1 LTGASTP
8 AYSNYYQWSGWYESK
23 GWWGWSG
30 WEFHDTSYW
39 QFYGANSTYVNN
51 NGSVSGTSDWQAV
64 NTALQAGGV
73 NIVQSRSNNGNP
85 TYVSLETP
93 DWWDPRGVYGTP
105 EFVDGWYYPN
115 GTVYIKVDSNGG
127 YYAVLNNTAWDGRVN
142 AGAAA
147 NINGV
152 TASAV
157 GMETFAGAVAADNV
171 KFFSD
176 SGGNYTDEQSTYT
189 SNKFV
194 VNDSETSMLTITS
207 AQADNAMGLIG
218 INKGFYI
225 VGSAGD
231 GTIEGSGNSDFI
243 QASDAT
249 GTVLIA
255 GFGADTLKGG
265 SQNDTLY
272 AAEGASLDGA
282 GGNDLYI
289 IGESGMAVSISDS
302 SGSGDTLSVNAG
314 LSGFDMS
321 AASVS
326 GIDVLSYS
334 GRLAIAGNTATQ
346 MTTIYGSSGSDVVV
360 LTSAASGAVGANF
373 VGVESVYGSSG
384 NDTLQAGTGTVYLEG
399 STGSDLYI
407 ISSGSTVI
415 FDNDTSTSSFD
426 TVQLSGSSSYDLSNW
441 DFTNSGLEYIQISG
455 ITTVGQS
462 LPNTITIVGSSGEDA
477 LVIAP
482 VATTPTLVSAFGDA
496 LIGIESLIGTN
507 ESGTITGADTLY
519 ATRVNYLDAGTGND
533 IVYINDSMSGS
544 ITVKGGEGSDTL
556 VFLGPDSL
564 TGGNWTDA
572 DFANVSGFEFIS
584 LGDSVSTSLELGA
597 NAANAFNSLVVKGG
611 SGNEVIDARAF
622 TEALTINAN
631 DGNDTIYGSAYADAL
646 NGGAG
651 NDLYLLSSIPGSLTD
666 ASGTDTVSLL
676 ADLNLTGMGNNLSS
690 IESLDIGAHS
700 VTLTGTQEAYFTSIV
715 GTAGSAVHLSTANT
729 GVAGNNY
736 SGVSSIYGS
745 TSADVIQSSG
755 VNAIYIDGDG
765 GNDSLMGSSLADTIK
780 GGSNNDTL
788 VGNGGNDIFTDA
800 GNGTD
805 VIQAGDGND
814 LIQLMGDN
822 QTSIDGGNNTDTIE
836 IATNGLTFSD
846 ANDNQIQ
853 GVEVI
858 KFGFGAN
865 INFDNQ
871 SEGIYYVLANA
882 STTLMSG
889 SGADTIDASA
899 GTDTAISDKIDGGSG
914 HDYIVGSAGG
924 DSIVGGLG
932 NDTILAGLGNDTLVG
947 GADDS
952 LLGGDGNDLFIV
964 ASGSTGFKVSDTN
977 GSDTL
982 SVGGSVDLTH
992 ADLSGIE
999 YLIVDG
1005 SVSLTGAQ
1013 ANAFTSI
1020 LGASGSTDDLVKL
1033 TSSVNGAV
1041 GGNLSGVESLIGSG
1055 EGVEILI
1062 SANVNAMYID
1072 PPLPSQQSLVGGA
1085 SYADTLVAGDNQ
1097 DTIVGGTNDSMLGGG
1112 GGDLYVISAGSTGF
1126 TITDDSGTDTL
1137 SVGGSLS
1144 LAGLTLSGLDV
1155 LVFDGTV
1162 SMTGDQAAAFT
1173 SVVGVNGASD
1183 IVYLTSSSTSAVGAN
1198 FSEVESIIG
1207 TSGADRVASSGVNAI
1222 YVDGQGDA
1230 DSLVG
1235 STGNDTLI
1243 GGAGNDTLVGG
1254 AGDSLVGGADNDLY
1268 VIDSASAVVVETST
1282 TVNGYDTVSV
1292 SGLDLSSF
1300 NALSNIEYLIVDGAV
1315 SLLSSQA
1322 AGFTSIIGASGSTDD
1337 AVYLVEGD
1345 RYPVG
1350 ENLSGIESL
1359 FGGGWA
1365 DILTAT
1371 NVHYING
1378 MGGDDSIVGNAAT
1391 ADLLIGLDANDTLIG
1406 QSNDTLDA
1414 GANSDWVIIANGST
1428 GFSATGDGL
1437 DTLSVGGAINLTGA
1451 ETGFGYMVTDGSVSL
1466 TGTQANEFTTIYG
1479 ATGSTDDVV
1488 YLTASVSGAVGG
1500 NFSGIESLFGTSGND
1515 VLNSVDYINAGEGN
1529 DTIYSSLGADT
1540 LIGGNGDNVY
1550 IISDATNDHPLGEII
1565 TGGTGSDVIR
1575 YTSTTATQTLF
1586 LTSGVSG
1593 GSSGDTLISVM
1604 ISDASGL
1611 TTGTTAVNVNAENL
1625 SINRSVSIVGNDG
1638 NNVLTANNDGMST
1651 LSGQGG
1657 NDTLIGG
1664 TYADYLIGGAD
1675 VDTLFGSSGSD
1686 TLWGGAGVDT
1696 LTGGD
1701 GADADFFVISDEVS
1715 RDLVTDFYSATDKL
1729 VLDTFTS
1736 LSVSGATI
1744 DGSIGAD
1751 VASFGAATIA
1761 ANNYFSGA
1769 DEGVFVA
1776 YDTVGEVTYVLVDGD
1791 TDGDFDYAVEL
1802 SGHVTMQGTNFTT
1815 ATGQTI
1821 SLAAEV
1827 ASSDAIS
1834 AFAISGSSLSFNLAG
1849 GLTGGS
1855 LNYVREGTQV
1865 VITPGV
1871 VSATGGSITLV
1882 AKTTGSGNYEL
1893 GFLQAQPSGGN
1904 TRYLVPDLTSFYV
1917 TDEAGSNATDLNTV
1931 INDLT
1936 ATEQTNLTTL
1946 YTFGFG
1952 GDDTITGLTGK
1963 MNYID
1968 AGLDN
1973 DSVVGS
1979 SAADTL
1985 LGDAGLD
1992 TLKGGGGA
2000 DFIYG
2005 GADADRLEGEDGNDY
2020 LEGNDGA
2027 DLIYG
2032 GANNDTILG
2041 GADNDTLAG
2050 QGGTNYLTGG
2060 TGADVFLFGTDS
2072 GSVDYITDWGDGSDV
2087 LSGTL
2092 GSGSSLYVTMS
2103 GSSFDASVIAAT
2115 NGVVYVTGS
2124 ANNDTIKGGAGAD
2137 TLLGGVGA
2145 DWLNGDSGIDTY
2157 IINPLD
2163 STSVAGSGM
2172 DTISFTDG
2180 DKISFEGFTYDVR
2193 RSGVYNDSTI
2203 AGAGVYAEINANG
2216 VVTGFE
2222 EYNGTTH
2229 TALDSGTSLLVDTL
2243 AERLDAFS
2251 RTLLDGQ
2258 TVKFDFGGSNYLFV
2272 QNASSDVVIQLV
2284 GTFNGFS
2291 TTSSVLTLLPPT

>member
-105 EFVDGWYYPN
+105 EFVNGWYYPN

-127 YYAVLNNTAWDGRVN
+127 YYAVLNNTASDGRVAN

-176 SGGNYTDEQSTYT
+176 SGGNYTDENDTY
-189 SNKFV
+189 SLNKFV

-225 VGSAGD
+225 VGSASD

-360 LTSAASGAVGANF
+360 LSSAASGAVGANF

-407 ISSGSTVI
+407 ISSGAVTI

-441 DFTNSGLEYIQISG
+441 DFTNAGVEFIQISG

-462 LPNTITIVGSSGEDA
+462 LPNTITIVGSEGEDA

-544 ITVKGGEGSDTL
+544 ITVKGGSGADTL

-564 TGGNWTDA
+564 TAGNWTDA

-597 NAANAFNSLVVKGG
+597 NAANAFNNLIVKGG
-611 SGNEVIDARAF
+611 SGNEVIDARNS
-622 TEALTINAN
+622 TEAITISGN
-631 DGNDTIYGSAYADAL
+631 DGNDTIYGSVHADSL

-651 NDLYLLSSIPGSLTD
+651 NDVYLLSSIPGSLTD

-676 ADLNLTGMGNNLSS
+676 ADLNLTGMGSNLSVVE
-690 IESLDIGAHS
+690 ILNIGAHS

-715 GTAGSAVHLSTANT
+715 GTAGSSVHLSTANT
-729 GVAGNNY
+729 SVAGNNY

-745 TSADVIQSSG
+745 TSNDVIQASG
-755 VNAIYIDGDG
+755 TNAVYIDGDQ
-765 GNDSLMGSSLADTIK
+765 GNDSLVGSALAETIHGGWGNDTIMA
-780 GGSNNDTL
+780 GA
-788 VGNGGNDIFTDA
+788 GNDYIDDVGFDTDYIDA
-800 GNGTD
+800 GED
-805 VIQAGDGND
+805 ND
-814 LIQLMGDN
+814 LIDLKGDSSS
-822 QTSIDGGNNTDTIE
+822 TVIGGAGADTLQ
-836 IATNGLTFSD
+836 IASNGLNFND

-853 GVEVI
+853 GIELI
-858 KFGFGAN
+858 KFSYGAN
-865 INFDNQ
+865 INLDNQ
-871 SEGIYYVLANA
+871 TEGLSYVLANA
-882 STTLMSG
+882 STTVISG
-889 SGADTIDASA
+889 SGNDTIDASG

-914 HDYIVGSAGG
+914 NDYIVGTAGG

-932 NDTILAGLGNDTLVG
+932 NDTLLGGAGNDTLVG
-947 GADDS
+947 GTNDS
-952 LLGGDGNDLFIV
+952 ILGGAGDDLFIIENS
-964 ASGSTGFKVSDTN
+964 ATGFKVSDTD

-982 SVGGSVDLTH
+982 SIGGSVDLTN

-1041 GGNLSGVESLIGSG
+1041 GGNLSGVESLIGAG
-1055 EGVEILI
+1055 TGVETLI

-1085 SYADTLVAGDNQ
+1085 SYADTLVGGDNQ
-1097 DTIVGGTNDSMLGGG
+1097 DTLVGGSNDSMLGAGG
-1112 GGDLYVISAGSTGF
+1112 DDLYVISAGSTGF

-1144 LAGLTLSGLDV
+1144 LDGLSLSGLEV
-1155 LVFDGTV
+1155 LIFDGTV

-1207 TSGADRVASSGVNAI
+1207 TSGADIVASSGVNAI

-1230 DSLVG
+1230 DSLAG
-1235 STGNDTLI
+1235 SSGNDTLI

-1268 VIDSASAVVVETST
+1268 VIDSASAVVVETNT
-1282 TVNGYDTVSV
+1282 TVNGIDTVRITDH
-1292 SGLDLSSF
+1292 LDLSTISSM
-1300 NALSNIEYLIVDGAV
+1300 NNIEVLDLGGYNVELTGAQAAGLSSIVGTGSNDLYLTSDADLHQVALSGIDVLEITGAV
-1315 SLLSSQA
+1315 SLNGSEALGFTSVLGHSANDVMEFMSATTVISSQYTYWMETTPTGTGFSGIESIVGSTGDDFIIFTGDVAAQIIGNGGSDTLVSFLDTNDTIVGGADAELLYAYGSTGTVLLGGDGNDTLVDLASSGSTLKGGLGDDLFQLFDSIAPAALVENSAEGIDTLQIHGESLDLHALSSLDNIEFLAVDNGLTVSLSGSQA
-1322 AGFTSIIGASGSTDD
+1322 IGFTSIVGGTGSM
-1337 AVYLVEGD
+1337 VYLTSSVSGAVGD
-1345 RYPVG
+1345 
-1350 ENLSGIESL
+1350 NLSGIESL
-1359 FGGGWA
+1359 FGSA
-1365 DILTAT
+1365 
-1371 NVHYING
+1371 
-1378 MGGDDSIVGNAAT
+1378 GGDELKASAAMYV
-1391 ADLLIGLDANDTLIG
+1391 DGQDGNDTL
-1406 QSNDTLDA
+1406 
-1414 GANSDWVIIANGST
+1414 VGST
-1428 GFSATGDGL
+1428 
-1437 DTLSVGGAINLTGA
+1437 
-1451 ETGFGYMVTDGSVSL
+1451 
-1466 TGTQANEFTTIYG
+1466 
-1479 ATGSTDDVV
+1479 
-1488 YLTASVSGAVGG
+1488 
-1500 NFSGIESLFGTSGND
+1500 GND
-1515 VLNSVDYINAGEGN
+1515 VLV
-1529 DTIYSSLGADT
+1529 
-1540 LIGGNGDNVY
+1540 GG
-1550 IISDATNDHPLGEII
+1550 
-1565 TGGTGSDVIR
+1565 
-1575 YTSTTATQTLF
+1575 
-1586 LTSGVSG
+1586 
-1593 GSSGDTLISVM
+1593 
-1604 ISDASGL
+1604 
-1611 TTGTTAVNVNAENL
+1611 
-1625 SINRSVSIVGNDG
+1625 
-1638 NNVLTANNDGMST
+1638 
-1651 LSGQGG
+1651 
-1657 NDTLIGG
+1657 
-1664 TYADYLIGGAD
+1664 
-1675 VDTLFGSSGSD
+1675 SGSD
-1686 TLWGGAGVDT
+1686 TLWGGAGLDT
-1696 LTGGD
+1696 LTGGS
-1701 GADADFFVISDEVS
+1701 GADADFFGVNNDDSS
-1715 RDLVTDFYSATDKL
+1715 RDLVTDFYAATDKL
-1729 VLDTFTS
+1729 VLNTFTS
-1736 LSVSGATI
+1736 LSGAGATI
-1744 DGSIGAD
+1744 NGSIGAD
-1751 VASFGAATIA
+1751 VASFGDATVA
-1761 ANNYFSGA
+1761 ANNYFGGG

-1776 YDTVGEVTYVLVDGD
+1776 YDSVAGVTYVLLDGN
-1791 TDGDFDYAVEL
+1791 TDGVYDYAAEI
-1802 SGHVTMQGTNFTT
+1802 SGHVTMQGSNFTT
-1815 ATGQTI
+1815 QSGQTI

-1827 ASSDAIS
+1827 ASSSAIS
-1834 AFAISGSSLSFNLAG
+1834 AFAITGSHLSFALAG
-1849 GLTGGS
+1849 LSGGT
-1855 LNYVREGTQV
+1855 LNYVREGTQS
-1865 VITPGV
+1865 VITNGV
-1871 VSATGGSITLV
+1871 VDSIGGSIDLV
-1882 AKTTGSGNYEL
+1882 ADGAGGASYDL

-1904 TRYLVPDLTSFYV
+1904 TRYLVPDLSSFYV
-1917 TDEAGSNATDLNTV
+1917 VDEDAGNASDLNT
-1931 INDLT
+1931 IIGDLT

-1946 YTFGFG
+1946 YTFVFG
-1952 GDDTITGLTGK
+1952 GDDTITGLTNK
-1963 MNYID
+1963 ANYID
-1968 AGLDN
+1968 GGIGMD
-1973 DSVVGS
+1973 VITGGS
-1979 SAADTL
+1979 MADTL
-1985 LGDAGLD
+1985 IGGDGAD
-1992 TLKGGGGA
+1992 TLDGGTGI
-2000 DFIYG
+2000 DVLYG
-2005 GADADRLEGEDGNDY
+2005 GASDSL
-2020 LEGNDGA
+2020 
-2027 DLIYG
+2027 
-2032 GANNDTILG
+2032 LG
-2041 GADNDTLAG
+2041 
-2050 QGGTNYLTGG
+2050 
-2060 TGADVFLFGTDS
+2060 
-2072 GSVDYITDWGDGSDV
+2072 GDGSDLYV
-2087 LSGTL
+2087 LSGVPAAITEVSGDGDSDTVQATSAMDLVGMLGGVEVLDIGANSVTL
-2092 GSGSSLYVTMS
+2092 SGADLTDLVSIFGSSGSKLTFTTALDMTQANFSGISSIVGSGSADSMS
-2103 GSSFDASVIAAT
+2103 GAGFSAAVYLDGGDLGDWLQGSDYSDT
-2115 NGVVYVTGS
+2115 LFGGADGDWMNGGTG
-2124 ANNDTIKGGAGAD
+2124 NDTLYGGAGDDTLIGGAGAD
-2137 TLLGGVGA
+2137 RLDGGADANVYSYFDTTESTLANLDVIYNWNSSSSIHLDGLSVQYGNNNMNAFGYYGGGTLLEA
-2145 DWLNGDSGIDTY
+2145 LNTEAS
-2157 IINPLD
+2157 L
-2163 STSVAGSGM
+2163 
-2172 DTISFTDG
+2172 
-2180 DKISFEGFTYDVR
+2180 
-2193 RSGVYNDSTI
+2193 
-2203 AGAGVYAEINANG
+2203 
-2216 VVTGFE
+2216 
-2222 EYNGTTH
+2222 NGTTDGVSVFIWSGNTYVYNEH
-2229 TALDSGTSLLVDTL
+2229 SSGTTY
-2243 AERLDAFS
+2243 
-2251 RTLLDGQ
+2251 
-2258 TVKFDFGGSNYLFV
+2258 N
-2272 QNASSDVVIQLV
+2272 SSDLVVEII
-2284 GTFNGFS
+2284 GTQGTVNVDGLTFS
-2291 TTSSVLTLLPPT
+2291 NV